1 MKIISIGKLNKEFH
15 PIAEHYK
22 KIIKYQIK
30 FVEIDNIKKLL
41 PTQIK
46 QAEAKL
52 INKYIDAKSY
62 KIILDVIGK
71 NLSSHEFA
79 NVIKTNLLF
88 NDDICFI
95 IGGAFGLDE
104 SILAQA
110 NIRLSL
116 SNMTMPHQMAKII
129 LLEQLYRAQTILEN
143 HPYHK

>member
-62 KIILDVIGK
+62 KIILRHI
-71 NLSSHEFA
+71 
-79 NVIKTNLLF
+79 
-88 NDDICFI
+88 
-95 IGGAFGLDE
+95 
-104 SILAQA
+104 
-110 NIRLSL
+110 
-116 SNMTMPHQMAKII
+116 
-129 LLEQLYRAQTILEN
+129 
-143 HPYHK
+143 